1 MPLFAGRTVTAPPPP
16 PAPAWPE
23 PVNPGEYTPT
33 WVGPDGDEWELNP
46 PGTDLFTMNSVS
58 GYGITPVEIVT
69 EADARGGSRVRS
81 IRPQERVLT
90 WPVRI
95 RDTTHMKFLTRWRAL
110 GESFAATRTRGPGLF
125 RLTRPDGSAREIL
138 AYYQSGWD
146 GEPGQ
151 GHTEDTP
158 VLSLLCPDPFW
169 RDTEATVL
177 ERRQGET
184 VDFLNPYPNLSSGD
198 VLGDTELTNPGS
210 VEAWPEWTIT
220 GPATQVVA
228 TNHTVGQKFTV
239 NHALAAG
246 QQIRITT
253 RPGRVIGPAGLPL
266 PGAIQRP
273 GSTLWRMARGVNRIT
288 FAVTG
293 GGAATA
299 IRMEFR
305 ARYETA

>member
-1 MPLFAGRTVTAPPPP
+1 MPLLVGGGTSPQPQPTPIPQPT
-16 PAPAWPE
+16 
-23 PVNPGEYTPT
+23 PVGEYVPT
-33 WVGPDGDEWELNP
+33 WIDPDGVVWELNP
-46 PGTDLFTMNSVS
+46 PGTDMFTLNSVS
-58 GYGITPVEIVT
+58 GYGITPVEVVT

-95 RDTTHMKFLTRWRAL
+95 RDTTHLAFLGKWRAL

-125 RLTRPDGSAREIL
+125 RLTRPDGTAREVL

-169 RDTEATVL
+169 RDSEPTVL
-177 ERRQGET
+177 ERQYGES
-184 VDFLNPYPNLSSGD
+184 VDYLNPYPNLSSGD

-228 TNHTVGQKFTV
+228 TNHTVGKQFT
-239 NHALAAG
+239 LAHTLTAG

-253 RPGRVIGPAGLPL
+253 RPGRVLGPTGLPL
-266 PGAIQRP
+266 AGALQRP
-273 GSTLWRMARGVNRIT
+273 GSTLWRMAPGPNRIT

-293 GGAATA
+293 GSAGTS
-299 IRMEFR
+299 IRMEFH